1 MDVLDIDLGAK
12 PVLPISENLPPGA
25 LRRRGAGARHRHLAV
40 ALVVAVAFVASVLA
54 SLAAGGSATS
64 AFASIPLTGRPRV
77 AVPAGEL
84 GGTFTAASVRSAEE
98 VLADSGIATVANERS
113 KAPLVGV
120 TGPVR
125 IRFTR
130 AQVQAMALQAADGG
144 GILGSTLGS
153 VATAA
158 RGLPPFS
165 YVLASWV
172 LNAGTPGSR
181 AVRNLMG
188 PQDWHKA
195 QSVVFPAIAL
205 PLFVS
210 DVIANTPK
218 LRSSSPKAAGE
229 NASSAAALTQA
240 MGFFDAPCS
249 TVSNFVQGT
258 ILAVFNALQLTPAS
272 GGGVGAGIAN
282 FFIKI
287 WNGVLV
293 LAQQV
298 VQGLINKV
306 SAYVVSKIRLAA
318 GAAVVIANVVS
329 YLNPWSVKVTGIPN
343 PVVAGGI
350 GLFSAK
356 VDTGN
361 GISAWP
367 PALVDC
373 LPAGVELPPLDAAD
387 ADATWSVAGA
397 VSATS
402 ATSITLSP
410 LGQGHLDF
418 TTTAPAT
425 GSGCSSAGP
434 APPPQ
439 TGSATITVSRPGVK
453 ELKQVVTDMVTNG
466 FGVAGSIVSPVLQ
479 AVLSPIFDKVLS
491 ALSDL
496 TDVTGT
502 GYVTVTNE
510 AGAPA
515 RCTTTTTGATTTT
528 TPANEALACPSAA
541 MVASEL
547 ELSFSLVGTTLDKV
561 PGLVGCIYVPPDNE
575 IIDCPQDDGS
585 FVNGASGGCQL
596 VEIVESTGASAQGL
610 GAGTFCSNDGCKS
623 QGPLPGSAVDGDAA
637 YQATGPKDTDPKAIL
652 VEGEKDGFQVNVAVG
667 WEADIARSE
676 ALIKALFKQYFGTT
690 S

>member
-1 MDVLDIDLGAK
+1 MRVLDVDLGAK
-12 PVLPISENLPPGA
+12 PVLPISENLPPGK
-25 LRRRGAGARHRHLAV
+25 LRRRGAGAWHRHTAV
-40 ALVVAVAFVASVLA
+40 ALVVAVALVASVLA

-64 AFASIPLTGRPRV
+64 AFASTPLTGRPRP
-77 AVPAGEL
+77 AIPAGEL
-84 GGTFTAASVRSAEE
+84 GGPFTAASVRSAEE
-98 VLADSGIATVANERS
+98 VLADSGVATVANETS

-125 IRFTR
+125 LRFTR

-144 GILGSTLGS
+144 GILGATLGS
-153 VATAA
+153 VATTP

-181 AVRNLMG
+181 AVHNLMG

-210 DVIANTPK
+210 DVVANTPK
-218 LRSSSPKAAGE
+218 HKASSLNAAGE
-229 NASSAAALTQA
+229 NANSAAAMAEA

-249 TVSNFVQGT
+249 TVSNFVQDT
-258 ILAVFNALQLTPAS
+258 IVAVFNALQLTPAS
-272 GGGVGAGIAN
+272 GGGVSAGIAN

-318 GAAVVIANVVS
+318 GAAVIIANIVA

-343 PVVAGGI
+343 PVAAGGI

-373 LPAGVELPPLDAAD
+373 LPAGVELPPLDAAH

-402 ATSITLSP
+402 ATSVTLSP

-418 TTTAPAT
+418 ATTAPAT

-439 TGSATITVSRPGVK
+439 TGSATITVTRPGAK
-453 ELKQVVTDMVTNG
+453 ELKQVVTDMVSNG

-479 AVLSPIFDKVLS
+479 AVLSPIFDKIFS
-491 ALSDL
+491 ALSYL

-502 GYVTVTNE
+502 GYVSVTNE

-515 RCTTTTTGATTTT
+515 RCTTTTAATTTT
-528 TPANEALACPSAA
+528 APANKALVCPGGGR
-541 MVASEL
+541 VASEL
-547 ELSFSLVGTTLDKV
+547 GLSFSLDGTTFVDV
-561 PGLVGCIYVPPDNE
+561 PGLLVCNYVPPDDE
-575 IIDCPQDDGS
+575 IISCPQGDGS
-585 FVNGASGGCQL
+585 FINGAGGGCQL
-596 VEIVESTGASAQGL
+596 VQISESTGASAQGL
-610 GAGTFCSNDGCKS
+610 NANGFCIDGCDS
-623 QGPLPGSAVDGDAA
+623 QGPLPGSAVGGDAA
-637 YQATGPKDTDPKAIL
+637 YEAIGEKLTDPKAIL
-652 VEGEKDGFQVNVAVG
+652 VEGVKDGFEVVVVVG
-667 WEADIARSE
+667 WEADVGASE
-676 ALIKALFKQYFGTT
+676 ALIKALFEQYFG